1 MGWNGA
7 GLPPPPPLAP
17 RRIRELLRA
26 AVDLYLGHWRT
37 FLRIVAVVVVP
48 LTLLQY
54 LLSELAV
61 RGVRVRGE
69 EVEVT
74 AGAWRALAA
83 SGILAIFSL
92 LITQV
97 LIGALA
103 WAVAGAV
110 VGREP
115 TVEESYRFGLARL
128 WSILWVGV
136 LVGLAA
142 FAGFI
147 LLVIPGIFVLVRLSV
162 AIPALVVERRRGG
175 EALSRSWSL
184 VRGHG
189 WRVLGTFVTVFALTG
204 IVTGIFTAPA
214 SGSGWLLRAV
224 LAAVGQV
231 ITTPFT
237 AIVTLLVYLDLRARA
252 EGLDLETLARELEA
266 ARP

>member
-17 RRIRELLRA
+17 RRIGELLRA
-26 AVDLYLGHWRT
+26 AVDLYVGHWRT
-37 FLRIVAVVVVP
+37 FLGIVAVVVVP

-54 LLSELAV
+54 ALSDLAV

-74 AGAWRALAA
+74 AEAWRTFAA

-97 LIGALA
+97 LVGALA
-103 WAVAGAV
+103 WAIARAV
-110 VGREP
+110 VGREA
-115 TVEESYRFGLARL
+115 TVEESYRFGMARL
-128 WSILWVGV
+128 WSILWVGI

-142 FAGFI
+142 FAGFV
-147 LLVIPGIFVLVRLSV
+147 LFVIPGFFVLVRLSV

-189 WRVLGTFVTVFALTG
+189 WRVLGTFVAAFVLTG
-204 IVTGIFTAPA
+204 IVSGILTAPA

-237 AIVTLLVYLDLRARA
+237 AIVTLLVYLDLRARG
-252 EGLDLETLARELEA
+252 EGLDVATLARELEA

>member
-1 MGWNGA
+1 MGANGS

-17 RRIRELLRA
+17 RRIGELLRA
-26 AVDLYLGHWRT
+26 AVELYVGHWRT
-37 FLRIVAVVVVP
+37 FLGIVAVVVVP
-48 LTLLQY
+48 LTLLQHY
-54 LLSELAV
+54 VFDLAN

-69 EVEVT
+69 QVEVT
-74 AGAWRALAA
+74 ADAWRAFVA
-83 SGILAIFSL
+83 SGILGISSL

-103 WAVAGAV
+103 WAIAGAV
-110 VGREP
+110 AGREP
-115 TVEESYRFGLARL
+115 TPLESYRFGMARL
-128 WSILWVGV
+128 WSILWVGI
-136 LVGLAA
+136 LVGIAA

-189 WRVLGTFVTVFALTG
+189 WRVLGTFVAAFVLTG
-204 IVTGIFTAPA
+204 VVSAILTAPA
-214 SGSGWLLRAV
+214 GGSGWLLRAV
-224 LAAVGQV
+224 LAAVAQV

-237 AIVTLLVYLDLRARA
+237 AIVTLLVYLDLRART
-252 EGLDLETLARELEA
+252 EGLDLETLAGELDA

>member
-1 MGWNGA
+1 MHPNGA
-7 GLPPPPPLAP
+7 GLPPPPRLAP
-17 RRIRELLRA
+17 RSVGELLRA
-26 AVDLYLGHWRT
+26 AVDLYVGHWGT
-37 FLRIVAVVVVP
+37 FLRIVALVVVP
-48 LTLLQY
+48 LALLQY
-54 LLSELAV
+54 YLSDLAV

-74 AGAWRALAA
+74 AGAWRAFLA

-103 WAVAGAV
+103 WAIAGAV
-110 VGREP
+110 AGREP
-115 TVEESYRFGLARL
+115 TVEESYRFGMARL
-128 WSILWVGV
+128 WSILWVGF

-142 FAGFI
+142 LAGFI
-147 LLVIPGIFVLVRLSV
+147 LLVVPGVFVLVRLSV

-175 EALSRSWSL
+175 EALTRSWSL

-189 WRVLGTFVTVFALTG
+189 WRVLGTFVAAFVLTG
-204 IVTGIFTAPA
+204 IVSGILTAPA
-214 SGSGWLLRAV
+214 AGSGWFLQGV

-237 AIVTLLVYLDLRARA
+237 AIVTLLVYLDLRART

>member
-1 MGWNGA
+1 MRWNGA
-7 GLPPPPPLAP
+7 GLPPPPALAP
-17 RRIRELLRA
+17 RRIGELLRA
-26 AVDLYLGHWRT
+26 AVGLYLAHWRA

-54 LLSELAV
+54 LLSDLAV

-74 AGAWRALAA
+74 AGSWRAFAA
-83 SGILAIFSL
+83 SGILAISSL

-103 WAVAGAV
+103 WAVAQAV

-115 TVEESYRFGLARL
+115 TAFESYRFGMARL
-128 WSILWVGV
+128 WSILWVGI

-147 LLVIPGIFVLVRLSV
+147 LLVVPGIFVLVRLSV
-162 AIPALVVERRRGG
+162 AIPALVVERLRGG

-224 LAAVGQV
+224 LAAIAQV